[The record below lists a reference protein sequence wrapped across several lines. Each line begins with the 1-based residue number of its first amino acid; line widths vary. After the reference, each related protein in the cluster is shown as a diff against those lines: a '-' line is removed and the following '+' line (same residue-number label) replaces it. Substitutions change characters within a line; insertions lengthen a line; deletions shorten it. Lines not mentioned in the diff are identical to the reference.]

1 MRNIKKLIKNLDRV
15 LKENLNESLEEFG
28 LRIGDTVNILETSEF
43 GNTGKILSFDE
54 ESNIVSLEVGAEARQ
69 IEVDIYDVES
79 LD

>member
-28 LRIGDTVNILETSEF
+28 LRIGDTVNVLETSEF